1 MDKYI
6 GIDVHARSCTLAVVD
21 GAGKRIGQ
29 HVIETNGASLVECLR
44 MIPGPRH
51 LCIEEGTQS
60 AWLYEILSP
69 HVQELA
75 VVNVSDSH
83 GQKSDWQGNDP
94 ERWRRYGRQIVG
106 RGSLRLPSPLR

>member
-21 GAGKRIGQ
+21 GGGKRVGQ
-29 HVIETNGASLVECLR
+29 HVIETNGESLVECLR

-51 LCIEEGTQS
+51 VCNEEGTQS

-75 VVNVSDSH
+75 VVNVASQSRRTH
-83 GQKSDWQGNDP
+83 GARTGACCHQKRPDRELSVPGKVP
-94 ERWRRYGRQIVG
+94 AHCV
-106 RGSLRLPSPLR
+106 S

>member
-21 GAGKRIGQ
+21 GVGKRVGQ
-29 HVIETNGASLVECLR
+29 NVIETNGESLVECLR

-75 VVNVSDSH
+75 VVGVERT
-83 GQKSDWQGNDP
+83 P
-94 ERWRRYGRQIVG
+94 EAGVYLFGK
-106 RGSLRLPSPLR
+106 LK